1 MAMPEAPLGLLGGT
15 FDPLHNGHLRLAE
28 EAKERLGLARVR
40 LIPAGRPPHREAP
53 GASAADRLAMCRLAA
68 AGNPGLEVDPSEVE
82 SAAPSYTHTTLSRLR
97 GELGETR
104 PLVLLLGVD
113 AFNGL
118 ASWHRW
124 RDLFE
129 LSHIAV
135 ASRPGHPLDPAR
147 LAPELAREWFA
158 RQSTPAALAAAPA
171 GGLLAFTITALD
183 ISATAVRTLVA
194 TGQSPRYLLPDPLV
208 DYIAQHHLYP
218 AKEASKSAWN

>member
-1 MAMPEAPLGLLGGT
+1 MTRHESPLGLLGGT

-28 EAKERLGLARVR
+28 EAMTKLALARVR

-68 AGNPGLEVDPSEVE
+68 AGNPGLEIDPSEVE
-82 SAAPSYTHTTLSRLR
+82 SEAPSYTHTTLSRLR
-97 GELGETR
+97 CEQGQTR

-124 RDLFE
+124 RELFE
-129 LSHIAV
+129 LAHIAV
-135 ASRPGHPLDPAR
+135 ASRPGHPLEPER
-147 LAPELAREWFA
+147 LPPELAREWLA
-158 RQSTPAALAAAPA
+158 RQIAPTDVASSPA

-183 ISATAVRTLVA
+183 ISATAIRELVSRQ
-194 TGQSPRYLLPDPLV
+194 QSPRYLLPDSLL

-218 AKEASKSAWN
+218 AKEALNPAWN